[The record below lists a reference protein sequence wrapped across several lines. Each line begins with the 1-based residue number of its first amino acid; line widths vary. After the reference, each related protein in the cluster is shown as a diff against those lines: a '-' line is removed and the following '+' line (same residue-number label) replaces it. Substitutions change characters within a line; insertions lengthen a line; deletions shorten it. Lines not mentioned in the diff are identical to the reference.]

1 MLFFYI
7 RNPNRKTLYIAVLSI
22 LAVQWQHENRLPV
35 PTTIEQQATI
45 DQWLEL
51 CRRQYNYRLAERFN
65 WYEQNRCD
73 VAACPLV
80 CHLPE
85 LKDHPDF
92 YSQKRD
98 LVNSKKL
105 FPEYAE
111 IPSHTLQDVV
121 RRVHETFERW
131 LDGDCKGKRSG
142 KPRFKGVGRYRSLGF
157 PDPIKPKHIQGKFV
171 QLPKLGKLKL
181 ILHRPLPE
189 GFAMTL
195 RVVRSTIKTA
205 TITKKADGYYITLS
219 LEDSSV
225 PELSPDLPTVDNTI
239 GIDMGLKSFLVD
251 SDGDEVEIPQYYR
264 KAEKRLKRLQ
274 RSLSRKKKG
283 SNNHRKAIKRVA
295 KQHIKVANQRKDFH
309 YKTARKLLS
318 KGKNIGYESLNI
330 KGLAKTRI
338 AKSIHD
344 AGWGTFLRILSV
356 KAANA
361 GLMTIV
367 VNPNGTSQDCSNC
380 GAKVPK
386 ALADR
391 RHHCPECG
399 CELDCDH
406 NAAINIRNRAVG
418 HSVLKASGVRRNSGT
433 MKEEARAL
441 SVGCSR
447 SIP

>member
-1 MLFFYI
+1 MVIVLISMLH
-7 RNPNRKTLYIAVLSI
+7 KALYLHYNSIMRTAHQYRLRLSR
-22 LAVQWQHENRLPV
+22 Q
-35 PTTIEQQATI
+35 QQATI

-73 VAACPLV
+73 VNACLLV

-85 LKDHPDF
+85 LKGRPDF

-121 RRVHETFERW
+121 KRVEKAFDRW
-131 LDGDCKGKRSG
+131 LKGDSNGKRSG

-157 PDPIKPKHIQGKFV
+157 PDPIKAEHIQGKFV

-181 ILHRPLPE
+181 ILHRPIPG
-189 GFAMTL
+189 GF
-195 RVVRSTIKTA
+195 VVKTA
-205 TITKKADGYYITLS
+205 AITKKADGYYITLS
-219 LEDSSV
+219 LQDSSV
-225 PELSPDLPTVDNTI
+225 PELNPDLPTVSNTI
-239 GIDMGLKSFLVD
+239 GVDMGLKSFLVD
-251 SDGDEVEIPQYYR
+251 SDGEEVAIPQHYR

-283 SNNHRKAIKRVA
+283 SNRRKKAVKRVA
-295 KQHIKVANQRKDFH
+295 KQHLKVANQRKDFH
-309 YKTARKLLS
+309 YKTATKLLS
-318 KGKNIGYESLNI
+318 QGKNIGHESLNI
-330 KGLAKTRI
+330 KGLAKSRL
-338 AKSIHD
+338 AKSVND
-344 AGWGTFLRILSV
+344 AGWGTFLQILSV

-361 GLMTIV
+361 GLMTIA

-380 GAKVPK
+380 GVKVSK
-386 ALADR
+386 TLADR
-391 RHHCPECG
+391 WHSCPNCG
-399 CELDCDH
+399 CELDRDH
-406 NAAINIRNRAVG
+406 NAAINIRNRAAG

-433 MKEEARAL
+433 AKEEARAL
-441 SVGCSR
+441 SVG
-447 SIP
+447 